1 MYTALYRAYRPEVFE
16 QLLGQEHIT
25 RILKNQIASGST
37 SHAYLFCGTRG
48 TGKTT
53 TARLL
58 AKGLNC
64 TSDGERPCGECEA
77 CRAIRDGNFLD
88 VVEIDAASNRGIDD
102 IRQLRD
108 SVNYPPAVG
117 RNKVYIIDEVHMLS
131 TEAFNALLKT
141 LEEPPEYVTFILATT
156 EPRKLP
162 ATILSR
168 CLRLDFRRIPEP
180 VLIKGMQQIC
190 RDVGIDVTES
200 ALRIIAAN
208 ADGSV
213 RDGLSILDQCISGG
227 DRVVDAPQVL
237 DFLGASGEEVFAD
250 LTDLVRKRR
259 TAEAIEYLAQVLADG
274 KDVRQ
279 LIRDWV
285 SHYRNLMMTK
295 FIRDPQSVINLSVEN
310 IDRIREQSSV
320 MELEDIN
327 RGILELSKT
336 ADAARWSTQPRILLE
351 VCIVNLCQGGGALPM
366 RNAPERPAARST
378 VRRTSEQ
385 RGSNAGSSAE
395 SRPQAQAKAGR
406 TPAEPAGAKI
416 AGEEPA
422 GAPIASAEDF
432 AGSDDPLDRLIS
444 AEIRKRQGQQAAQ
457 PQQEGSRQP
466 AAAKQNETPVAG
478 RTGQADS
485 LESQEFQPP
494 EEFWH
499 DGDLQPDLPPDLFD
513 DGGQTEAFG
522 SVSQAPA
529 AQSEPAAEMSGDGE
543 FDLVTLWDEVF
554 ADGEHEK
561 GSIYLIRSNGMLTS
575 MDGSTF
581 TVTVNNLMTKKQ
593 TERNRRLLED
603 LMEARTGQ
611 RRIMNVQLRDDS
623 RKEISVEEAAAR
635 ASEVLGVEV
644 GIE

>member
-25 RILKNQIASGST
+25 RILKNQIASGTT

-64 TSDGERPCGECEA
+64 LSEGERPCGECAA
-77 CRAIRDGNFLD
+77 CQAIKNGTFLD

-108 SVNYPPAVG
+108 SVNYPPAAG

-168 CLRLDFRRIPEP
+168 CLRLDFKRIPET
-180 VLIKGMQQIC
+180 VLIDGMKRIC
-190 RDVGIDVTES
+190 AEIGIDVTDA

-227 DRVVDAPQVL
+227 DRRVDAPQVL
-237 DFLGASGEEVFAD
+237 DFLGASGEEVFIR
-250 LTDLVRKRR
+250 LTDLVSKRR
-259 TAEAIEYLAQVLADG
+259 TAEALEYLAQVLADG

-279 LIRDWV
+279 LIRDWI

-295 FIRDPQSVINLSVEN
+295 FIRDPQAVINLSVEN
-310 IDRIREQSSV
+310 IDRIRQQCSV

-327 RGILELSKT
+327 RGIMELSKT
-336 ADAARWSTQPRILLE
+336 ADAARWSSQPRILLE
-351 VCIVNLCQGGGALPM
+351 VCIVRLCQGGGASPS
-366 RNAPERPAARST
+366 RAAERQAVRPAPKA
-378 VRRTSEQ
+378 
-385 RGSNAGSSAE
+385 AA
-395 SRPQAQAKAGR
+395 PAPKQAA
-406 TPAEPAGAKI
+406 PAETTAPPAVKPAAPAPAPPVTEAAVSVPRAEKQEPDAEDAGA
-416 AGEEPA
+416 
-422 GAPIASAEDF
+422 S
-432 AGSDDPLDRLIS
+432 LDTLDALI
-444 AEIRKRQGQQAAQ
+444 
-457 PQQEGSRQP
+457 
-466 AAAKQNETPVAG
+466 AAAMPQGEQSP
-478 RTGQADS
+478 D
-485 LESQEFQPP
+485 QP
-494 EEFWH
+494 
-499 DGDLQPDLPPDLFD
+499 LQ
-513 DGGQTEAFG
+513 
-522 SVSQAPA
+522 
-529 AQSEPAAEMSGDGE
+529 EPAAEHGD
-543 FDLVTLWDEVF
+543 LMALWDEVF
-554 ADGEHEK
+554 ADGEHAK
-561 GSIYLIRSNGMLTS
+561 GSIYLIRSNSMLTD
-575 MDGSTF
+575 MDEGTF
-581 TVTVNNLMTKKQ
+581 TVTVRNDMTRRH
-593 TERNRRLLED
+593 TERSRDLLED
-603 LMEARTGQ
+603 LMEARTGK
-611 RRIMNVQLRDDS
+611 RRIMRVVTDDHPEG
-623 RKEISVEEAAAR
+623 EISVEEAAAK
-635 ASEVLGVEV
+635 ASDVLGVKV